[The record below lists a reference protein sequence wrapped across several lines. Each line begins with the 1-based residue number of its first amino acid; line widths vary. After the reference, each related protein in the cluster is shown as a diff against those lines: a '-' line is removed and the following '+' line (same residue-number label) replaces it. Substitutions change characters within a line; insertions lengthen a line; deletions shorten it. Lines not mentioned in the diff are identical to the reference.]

1 VAVAQIQNTVASS
14 QAEALDLGL
23 LGSTLTAE
31 SCGLPATIKQEDLPK
46 PLTVD
51 SRKGATSQR
60 ADEYPI
66 AGTTLGA
73 GQKQASASPTPP
85 AANAVSTLTGA
96 SIPGLLSVAGG
107 RSTATTRIVD
117 GNAREAHATVDVDLA
132 IGDAATPIVKLTGL
146 IWDAFHRT
154 GKDPK
159 ASASFDIGTA
169 SILGLPIPTDSLV
182 QVEDAINK
190 ALAFTGISLTFPK
203 LERFTTPADLVR
215 MTPLRLVL
223 QDSPAG
229 KAVLGPVLNL
239 TRTQREQLFDQL
251 TKSICQA
258 AGALLVGDIGLD
270 VVSGTGFIA
279 VEIGGAE
286 ATTGELTLGNP
297 FGDGGGAPTESV
309 LPGLPVP
316 AAIPSYL
323 PTPAPPSSPAAPR
336 PAASIGPLKDVCTS
350 AHPKHHTACSKGD
363 AVAVG
368 LIGLAATLGMAGAD
382 WRHQRR
388 RRAKRAAAA
397 GAPA

>member
-1 VAVAQIQNTVASS
+1 
-14 QAEALDLGL
+14 
-23 LGSTLTAE
+23 
-31 SCGLPATIKQEDLPK
+31 
-46 PLTVD
+46 
-51 SRKGATSQR
+51 
-60 ADEYPI
+60 
-66 AGTTLGA
+66 
-73 GQKQASASPTPP
+73 
-85 AANAVSTLTGA
+85 
-96 SIPGLLSVAGG
+96 
-107 RSTATTRIVD
+107 
-117 GNAREAHATVDVDLA
+117 
-132 IGDAATPIVKLTGL
+132 
-146 IWDAFHRT
+146 
-154 GKDPK
+154 
-159 ASASFDIGTA
+159 
-169 SILGLPIPTDSLV
+169 
-182 QVEDAINK
+182 
-190 ALAFTGISLTFPK
+190 
-203 LERFTTPADLVR
+203 
-215 MTPLRLVL
+215 
-223 QDSPAG
+223 
-229 KAVLGPVLNL
+229 VLNL